1 MVCVIL
7 LPVAS
12 NPEVEDDFMPIYE
25 YRCAECEQV
34 FEAIVQGSQKPG
46 CPGCGSK
53 KLNKLF
59 STFAVSGDG
68 GGVPMP
74 VGGG

>member
-1 MVCVIL
+1 
-7 LPVAS
+7 
-12 NPEVEDDFMPIYE
+12 MPIYE
-25 YRCAECEQV
+25 YQCSGCEQV
-34 FEAIVQGSQKPG
+34 FEAIVQGSQTPS
-46 CPGCGSK
+46 CPGCGGK

-68 GGVPMP
+68 GGGGVPMP

>member
-1 MVCVIL
+1 
-7 LPVAS
+7 
-12 NPEVEDDFMPIYE
+12 MPIYE
-25 YRCAECEQV
+25 YRCSECEQV

-46 CPGCGSK
+46 CPGCGSQ

-68 GGVPMP
+68 GGGGGGGVPMP